1 MSTYNIKLHSRGYL
15 FHGPPG
21 FGKTSLSFAL
31 TSLFGLSVYCVSL
44 SEVGLGE
51 THLATLF
58 HHLSKRCIV
67 LLEDIDSAGLRREG
81 HNFSDTD
88 FRPEAGAKIARG
100 VKSTSVSQ
108 RNSLINLA
116 SLLNIIDSAASQEVS
131 IYAYQRRSGLS
142 RVQGRVLIMTT
153 NHPQTLDPALI
164 RPGRIFSRFGSRML
178 QPHRSAT
185 SLTVCIA
192 TIPRLSSSTH
202 SPKHAVQLGE
212 TCSNLTFGPIYM
224 HP

>member
-1 MSTYNIKLHSRGYL
+1 MSAYNLTLHSRGYL

-31 TSLFGLSVYCVSL
+31 IGLFGLSVYCVLL
-44 SEVGLGE
+44 SEVGFGE
-51 THLATLF
+51 THLAILF
-58 HHLSKRCIV
+58 NHLSKRCIV
-67 LLEDIDSAGLRREG
+67 LLEDINSAGLRREG
-81 HNFSDTD
+81 DNFLDID

-131 IYAYQRRSGLS
+131 IYAYQRRSGLN

-153 NHPQTLDPALI
+153 NHPQNS
-164 RPGRIFSRFGSRML
+164 RPR
-178 QPHRSAT
+178 
-185 SLTVCIA
+185 VD
-192 TIPRLSSSTH
+192 
-202 SPKHAVQLGE
+202 
-212 TCSNLTFGPIYM
+212 
-224 HP
+224 